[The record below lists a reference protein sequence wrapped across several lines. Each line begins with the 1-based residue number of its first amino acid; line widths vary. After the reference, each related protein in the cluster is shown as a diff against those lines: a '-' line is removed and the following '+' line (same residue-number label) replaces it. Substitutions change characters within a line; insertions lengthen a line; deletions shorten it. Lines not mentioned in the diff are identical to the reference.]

1 MEWIG
6 VSVMSILYILM
17 YLLPAL
23 IIGLVLSHIYNTRQ
37 NTKYIIR
44 QNQEMIELLKDI
56 KNQSNIK

>member
-6 VSVMSILYILM
+6 VAVMSILYILM

-23 IIGLVLSHIYNTRQ
+23 IIGFVLSHIYNTRQ

>member
-6 VSVMSILYILM
+6 VTVMSILYILM

>member
-17 YLLPAL
+17 YLFPAL
-23 IIGLVLSHIYNTRQ
+23 IIGFVLSHIYNTRQ

>member
-6 VSVMSILYILM
+6 AAVMSILYILM

-23 IIGLVLSHIYNTRQ
+23 IIGFVLSHIYTTRQ

>member
-1 MEWIG
+1 
-6 VSVMSILYILM
+6 MSILYILM

-23 IIGLVLSHIYNTRQ
+23 IIGFVLSHIYNTRQ